1 MKWRIVWNGL
11 LLTSQKACFYHHHR
25 SSSPIRPPSN
35 RWMGRKNQPTE
46 ETVHATEIKLFG
58 NQKLYTQYLKN
69 DTLPLVVCTGAAG
82 TGKTMLA
89 CKEAVRRL
97 EDPGSTTDKII
108 ITRPTVMAD
117 DELGFLPGEIESKM
131 QPWTRPLFD
140 YLYEFSS
147 RNKVQTW
154 LKNGELEILPLGY
167 MRGRTF
173 KRSFIIGDECQNIQ
187 VSSMKMLLTRIGEDS
202 KMVIVGDPEQSDLF
216 QRTKSPHNGL
226 EDFID
231 RVYHSYSRQ
240 HQEGD
245 GNVDV
250 VSTTEPLV
258 YKGIARVHLGSNCIR
273 RHPIITHILDIY

>member
-1 MKWRIVWNGL
+1 MKWRVVWNGL

-25 SSSPIRPPSN
+25 SSSPQP
-35 RWMGRKNQPTE
+35 RWMGRKNQVQE
-46 ETVHATEIKLFG
+46 ESSSPAVSEIKLFG

-69 DTLPLVVCTGAAG
+69 DSIPLVVCTGAAG

-89 CKEAVRRL
+89 CKEAVRQL
-97 EDPGSTTDKII
+97 EDPGSTIDKII

-187 VSSMKMLLTRIGEDS
+187 ISSMLMLLTRIGDDS

-216 QRTKSPHNGL
+216 QRTKSSHNGL
-226 EDFID
+226 EDFIQRLPKSILED
-231 RVYHSYSRQ
+231 NDIIPIPTNESMVY
-240 HQEGD
+240 
-245 GNVDV
+245 N
-250 VSTTEPLV
+250 
-258 YKGIARVHLGSNCIR
+258 GIARVHLGSNCIR
-273 RHPIITHILDIY
+273 RHPIITHILDMYENK